1 MSRMIEATIA
11 NMADKFIV
19 QIVDAK
25 SELDVM
31 TRTASAIGY
40 MFGVYGMEGIT
51 AARREELCAQIKT
64 AAKATLETMSAIRRH
79 HSQAHS

>member
-1 MSRMIEATIA
+1 MSRMIDVTIT
-11 NMADKFIV
+11 NMLDKFIE
-19 QIVDAK
+19 QIIDAK

-31 TRTASAIGY
+31 TRTSSAIGY

-51 AARREELCAQIKT
+51 AARRDELCGQIKT